1 MILLEVKLKI
11 MGHSIDFQDARGEDI
26 FAVKDTMLI
35 SRDLKVS
42 THLSSLA
49 FLT

>member
-1 MILLEVKLKI
+1 MKI

-26 FAVKDTMLI
+26 IAVKDTMSI

-42 THLSSLA
+42 KYLSSLA